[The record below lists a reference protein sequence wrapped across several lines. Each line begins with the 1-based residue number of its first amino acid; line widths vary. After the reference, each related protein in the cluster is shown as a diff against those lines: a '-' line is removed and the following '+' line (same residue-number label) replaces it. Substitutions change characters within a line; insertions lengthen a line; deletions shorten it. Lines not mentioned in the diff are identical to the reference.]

1 MAERIHFQFDPNLGF
16 QADAVDAVVDLFKGL
31 PKYATGLHANTDPVR
46 RQRESALFDSIR
58 NVDIVTG
65 ERLRQNLRSI
75 QLRNG
80 LFADSSGA
88 LDTHFTVEM
97 ETGTGKT
104 YVYLRTILRL
114 HEEYGF
120 TKFMIVVPS
129 IAIRMGVEKSIQL
142 LTDHFQPMF
151 NLKLSKHCHVYNSG
165 QLEAFISEYTNPRDL
180 SIAVLNIQAFNSD
193 KTKLRSG
200 TESREPFW
208 DELKYIRP
216 IVIIDEPQRILG
228 AKVKSKSFA
237 AIEELDPLFMLG
249 YSATHRHKYNPVYK
263 LDSFDAFQNNLVKK
277 ISVRTVHSAIP
288 KEYPYIRYLDFTK
301 DLLARIEIF
310 SRERGGPVQFKPFS
324 VRAGAS
330 LYELSG
336 ELPQYRNWRIDEDP
350 HRDKPLKVAKDK
362 GAFEIAR
369 GDTNYEALGKDAARV
384 LIRLT
389 IERHWEKQFALLEAG
404 HQIKALSLFFVDAVV
419 KVRDPERADGRGE
432 YLRMFDEEYQKV
444 AESEKFKILFDKCA
458 TLFPRVG
465 EVEQVREG
473 YFARDKQKAFV
484 EVEDWDGDDDK
495 LKKKSREDVERGIEL
510 ILEKKDELITFDAPL
525 AFIFSHSAL
534 REGWDNP
541 NVFTLCTL
549 KAGGGDI
556 AKKQEIGR
564 GLRLPVDAR
573 GVRFSDPELAELTVI
588 ANDHY
593 EHFASALQ
601 KDFNEQNGFH
611 KDVVTEDLLQTVLV
625 RAGVPEVKISAEL
638 VCALRDDL
646 IVAKV
651 VKLDKNKECRLVGS
665 PEDNSRLL
673 AEWPMD
679 SHETLS
685 EHAVKIKECFIAAM
699 RDKGSRKIEVIN
711 RDQRE
716 QENGF
721 QSYMSEAP
729 FKDWFK
735 VLADSLAPR
744 AMYKWTLDKDVF
756 IHETREAVAEYLLS
770 RKHALNVSIEKG
782 EAGFDA
788 SRRFVMSDKVQDI
801 RNFSTDMTAALP
813 DVRKD
818 LFTIVNEIMH
828 HTALPRLAIYKI
840 VKNLP
845 DGEWL
850 ADQDTLDG
858 TVQIISK
865 RLREAKSNGVVSFEA
880 IDGYQLER
888 DKIFEADAAGPEQF
902 EQSKR
907 IFFANTNV
915 RRAMHKWYRT
925 DSDGE
930 HEFARAL
937 ESDEHVRLF
946 TKLRKGGLVIE
957 TPEGSYS
964 PDWAIVYQSRDGSV
978 NMYFVIETKM
988 DKEAKDLTE
997 VEKLKIRCGKLHFKA
1012 VSEIIRFDWVN
1023 SYQRFLRAVSL
1034 PSIQEA
1040 PAVASSTASSSATF
1054 GTDID
1059 FANVADFSCYP
1070 YTGTDHAICAIAC
1083 ALIDKCGAMDSADHL
1098 DAVLFAMRPDLCR
1111 VFLTPAQVTSYSRMA
1126 KATPSGFFLTED
1138 QPVNWQDCCH
1148 YLENNGVFMIDRSAK
1163 ERPIARGVG
1172 TLNNSPL
1179 PAVDID
1185 NIVKYAL
1192 HALKRVK
1199 ELRKTLTSAS
1209 PSEQQALRIIE
1220 KWHTGVA

>member
-1 MAERIHFQFDPNLGF
+1 MP
-16 QADAVDAVVDLFKGL
+16 QACTPVSILF
-31 PKYATGLHANTDPVR
+31 AANV
-46 RQRESALFDSIR
+46 QMFSSILSAMS
-58 NVDIVTG
+58 TSSQK
-65 ERLRQNLRSI
+65 QNLRDV

-88 LDTHFTVEM
+88 PGRHFTIEM

-129 IAIRMGVEKSIQL
+129 VAIRMGVEKSIQL

-151 NLKLSKHCHVYNSG
+151 NLRLSKHCHVYNSG
-165 QLEAFISEYTNPRDL
+165 QLPAFISEYTNPRDL

-228 AKVKSKSFA
+228 AKAKSKSFA
-237 AIEELDPLFMLG
+237 AIEELDPLFLLG
-249 YSATHRHKYNPVYK
+249 YSATHRHKYNPIYK

-277 ISVRTVHSAIP
+277 IAVRTVHSAIP
-288 KEYPYIRYLDFTK
+288 KDYPYIRYLDFTS

-310 SRERGGPVQFKPFS
+310 SRERGGAVQFKPFT

-336 ELPQYRNWRIDEDP
+336 ELTQYRNWRIDEDP
-350 HRDKPLKVAKDK
+350 HRDNPLKIAKDK
-362 GAFEIAR
+362 GSLEIDKGKA
-369 GDTNYEALGKDAARV
+369 NYEALDKDAARV

-404 HQIKALSLFFVDAVV
+404 HRIKALSLFFIDAVA
-419 KVRDPERADGRGE
+419 KVRDTERPDGRGE
-432 YLRMFDEEYQKV
+432 YLRMFDEEYRKV
-444 AESEKFKILFDKCA
+444 IESEKFKQLFDKYA
-458 TLFPRVG
+458 SLFQRAK

-473 YFARDKQKAFV
+473 YFARDKNKAFV

-495 LKKKSREDVERGIEL
+495 LLKKSREDVERGIEL
-510 ILEKKDELITFDAPL
+510 ILEKKDELLTFDAPL

-549 KAGGGDI
+549 KSGGGDI

-593 EHFASALQ
+593 EHFANALQ
-601 KDFNEQNGFH
+601 KDFNEQNGFN

-625 RAGVPEVKISAEL
+625 RAGVPEATITAEL
-638 VCALRDDL
+638 VCVLRDDL
-646 IVAKV
+646 IVANV
-651 VKLDKNKECRLVGS
+651 VKIDKNKECRLLGS
-665 PEDNSRLL
+665 PEENSRRL

-679 SHETLS
+679 SNPTLA
-685 EHAVKIKECFIAAM
+685 EHAIKIKECFIDAM

-711 RDQRE
+711 RDQHDRK
-716 QENGF
+716 NDF
-721 QSYMSEAP
+721 QSYMNEAP

-756 IHETREAVAEYLLS
+756 ISETRKAIGEYLAS
-770 RKHALNVSIEKG
+770 RKHAINVSIEKG

-788 SRRFVMSDKVQDI
+788 SRRFVLSDKVQDT
-801 RNFSTDMTAALP
+801 RNFSAGMMGALP

-828 HTALPRLAIYKI
+828 HTSLPRLAIYKI
-840 VKNLP
+840 INDLP

-858 TVQIISK
+858 AVQIIAK
-865 RLREAKSNGVVSFEA
+865 RLREAKASGVISFET
-880 IDGYQLER
+880 IDGYHL
-888 DKIFEADAAGPEQF
+888 DTSKIFEADAAGQEQF

-907 IFFANTNV
+907 IFYASATA
-915 RRAMHKWYRT
+915 RRAMHRWYRT

-930 HEFARAL
+930 YEFAQAL
-937 ESDEHVRLF
+937 ENDEHVRLF
-946 TKLRKGGLVIE
+946 TKLRKGGLLIE
-957 TPEGSYS
+957 TPEGNYS
-964 PDWAIVYQSRDGSV
+964 PDWAIVYQAYDGSM
-978 NMYFVIETKM
+978 NMYFVIETKLG
-988 DKEAKDLTE
+988 KEAKDLTD

-1012 VSEIIRFDWVN
+1012 VSDIIKFDWVN
-1023 SYQRFLRAVSL
+1023 NYQKFLHVVAV
-1034 PSIQEA
+1034 PSI
-1040 PAVASSTASSSATF
+1040 
-1054 GTDID
+1054 
-1059 FANVADFSCYP
+1059 
-1070 YTGTDHAICAIAC
+1070 
-1083 ALIDKCGAMDSADHL
+1083 
-1098 DAVLFAMRPDLCR
+1098 
-1111 VFLTPAQVTSYSRMA
+1111 
-1126 KATPSGFFLTED
+1126 
-1138 QPVNWQDCCH
+1138 
-1148 YLENNGVFMIDRSAK
+1148 
-1163 ERPIARGVG
+1163 
-1172 TLNNSPL
+1172 
-1179 PAVDID
+1179 
-1185 NIVKYAL
+1185 
-1192 HALKRVK
+1192 
-1199 ELRKTLTSAS
+1199 SAS
-1209 PSEQQALRIIE
+1209 
-1220 KWHTGVA
+1220 

>member
-1 MAERIHFQFDPNLGF
+1 MSKRIHFQFDPNLSF
-16 QADAVDAVVDLFKGL
+16 QADAVNAVVDLFKGL
-31 PKYATGLHANTDPVR
+31 PKYATGLHSDVDPVR
-46 RQRESALFDSIR
+46 RQRETVLFDSIR

-65 ERLRQNLRSI
+65 ERLRHNLREV
-75 QLRNG
+75 QLRNN
-80 LFADSSGA
+80 LFADSTGVPA
-88 LDTHFTVEM
+88 THFTIEM

-129 IAIRMGVEKSIQL
+129 VAIRMGVEKSIQL

-151 NLKLSKHCHVYNSG
+151 NIKLSKHCHVYDSG
-165 QLEAFISEYTNPRDL
+165 QLDTFISEYTNPRDL

-200 TESREPFW
+200 KEGREPFW

-228 AKVKSKSFA
+228 AKTKSKSFA
-237 AIEELDPLFMLG
+237 AIEELEPLFMLG
-249 YSATHRHKYNPVYK
+249 YSATHRHKYNPIYK
-263 LDSFDAFQNNLVKK
+263 LDSFDAFQRNLVKK

-288 KEYPYIRYLDFTK
+288 KEFPYIRYLDFTT
-301 DLLARIEIF
+301 DCLARIEIF
-310 SRERGGPVQFKPFS
+310 SRERGGPVQFKSFT
-324 VRAGAS
+324 VRSGTS

-336 ELPQYRNWRIDEDP
+336 QLPQYRNWRIDEDP
-350 HRDKPLKVAKDK
+350 HRDKPLKIAKDRV
-362 GAFEIAR
+362 ALEVNR
-369 GDTNYEALGKDAARV
+369 GESNYKALGKDVTRV

-389 IERHWEKQFALLEAG
+389 IERHWEKQFALLEGG
-404 HQIKALSLFFVDAVV
+404 HHIKALSLFFVDAVQ
-419 KVRDPERADGRGE
+419 KVRDPNRPDGRGE

-444 AESEKFKILFDKCA
+444 IDSADFKPLFRKYSS
-458 TLFPRVG
+458 LFSRSAD
-465 EVEQVREG
+465 VEQVREG
-473 YFARDKQKAFV
+473 YFACDKQKKFV
-484 EVEDWDGDDDK
+484 EVEGWDGDDDK

-573 GVRFSDPELAELTVI
+573 GVRFSDPDLAELTVI

-625 RAGVPEVKISAEL
+625 KAGVPESKITAEL
-638 VCALRDDL
+638 VCVLRDEL

-651 VKLDKNKECRLVGS
+651 VNLDKNKEYRLVGS
-665 PEDNSRLL
+665 LENNSRLL
-673 AEWPMD
+673 VAWPMD
-679 SHETLS
+679 SDETLA
-685 EHAVKIKECFIAAM
+685 EHAKKIKECFIAAM
-699 RDKGSRKIEVIN
+699 RDKGSRKIEIIN
-711 RDQRE
+711 RDQRDR
-716 QENGF
+716 ENGF
-721 QSYMSEAP
+721 QSYMLETP
-729 FKDWFK
+729 FSDWLK

-744 AMYKWTLDKDVF
+744 AMYKWTLDKDAF
-756 IHETREAVAEYLLS
+756 IRETREAVGEYLAS
-770 RKHALNVSIEKG
+770 RKRALNVNIEKG
-782 EAGFDA
+782 QAGFDA
-788 SRRFVMSDKVQDI
+788 DRRFVLSDKVQDAK
-801 RNFSTDMTAALP
+801 NFSSAMTVALP

-828 HTALPRLAIYKI
+828 HTSLPRLAIYKI
-840 VKNLP
+840 IKELP

-858 TVQIISK
+858 VVQIIGN
-865 RLREAKSNGVVSFEA
+865 RLREAKSNGVISFEA
-880 IDGYQLER
+880 IDGYNLDT
-888 DKIFEADAAGPEQF
+888 DKIFEADTAGPEQF

-907 IFFANTNV
+907 IFYASNTA
-915 RRAMHKWYRT
+915 RCAMHRWYRT

-930 HEFARAL
+930 YEFAQAL
-937 ESDEHVRLF
+937 ENDERVRLF

-964 PDWAIVYQSRDGSV
+964 PDWAIVYQSQDGSMS
-978 NMYFVIETKM
+978 MYFVIETKM
-988 DKEAKDLTE
+988 NKQAKDLTD

-1012 VSEIIRFDWVN
+1012 VSDIIKFDWVN
-1023 SYQRFLRAVSL
+1023 SYQKFLQAVSL
-1034 PSIQEA
+1034 P
-1040 PAVASSTASSSATF
+1040 
-1054 GTDID
+1054 
-1059 FANVADFSCYP
+1059 
-1070 YTGTDHAICAIAC
+1070 
-1083 ALIDKCGAMDSADHL
+1083 
-1098 DAVLFAMRPDLCR
+1098 
-1111 VFLTPAQVTSYSRMA
+1111 
-1126 KATPSGFFLTED
+1126 
-1138 QPVNWQDCCH
+1138 
-1148 YLENNGVFMIDRSAK
+1148 
-1163 ERPIARGVG
+1163 
-1172 TLNNSPL
+1172 
-1179 PAVDID
+1179 
-1185 NIVKYAL
+1185 
-1192 HALKRVK
+1192 
-1199 ELRKTLTSAS
+1199 
-1209 PSEQQALRIIE
+1209 
-1220 KWHTGVA
+1220 

>member
-1 MAERIHFQFDPNLGF
+1 MTQRIHFQFDPNLGF

-31 PKYATGLHANTDPVR
+31 PKYAAGLHANVDPIR
-46 RQRESALFDSIR
+46 RQREYALFDSVR

-65 ERLRQNLRSI
+65 ERLRQNLRTV

-88 LDTHFTVEM
+88 AGTHFTIEM

-129 IAIRMGVEKSIQL
+129 VAIRMGVEKSIQL

-228 AKVKSKSFA
+228 AKAKSKSFA

-288 KEYPYIRYLDFTK
+288 KDFPYIRYLEFTK

-310 SRERGGPVQFKPFS
+310 SRERGGPVQFKAFS

-350 HRDKPLKVAKDK
+350 HRDKPLKIAKDK
-362 GAFEIAR
+362 GAVEIER
-369 GDTNYEALGKDAARV
+369 GNGNYDALGKDTARV
-384 LIRLT
+384 LIRLA
-389 IERHWEKQFALLEAG
+389 IERHWEKQFALLGAG

-419 KVRDPERADGRGE
+419 KVRDTECPDGRGE
-432 YLRMFDEEYQKV
+432 YLRIFDEEYRKV
-444 AESEKFKILFDKCA
+444 IELEKFKPSFAKYS
-458 TLFPRVG
+458 TLFPRAR

-473 YFARDKQKAFV
+473 YFARDKNKAFV
-484 EVEDWDGDDDK
+484 EVDGWDGEEDK
-495 LKKKSREDVERGIEL
+495 LLKKSREDVERGIEL
-510 ILEKKDELITFDAPL
+510 ILEKKDELIAFDTPL

-564 GLRLPVDAR
+564 GLRLPVDSR
-573 GVRFSDPELAELTVI
+573 GVRFSNPELAELTVI

-601 KDFNEQNGFH
+601 KDFNEQNGFN
-611 KDVVTEDLLQTVLV
+611 KDAVTEDVLQTVLV
-625 RAGVPEVKISAEL
+625 KAGVPEARIDPEL
-638 VCALRDDL
+638 VSALRDDL
-646 IVAKV
+646 LLANVL
-651 VKLDKNKECRLVGS
+651 KLDKNKECRLVGS
-665 PEDNSRLL
+665 VDENSRRL
-673 AEWPMD
+673 ANWPMAGN
-679 SHETLS
+679 STLM
-685 EHAVKIKECFIAAM
+685 EHATKIKECFIEAM
-699 RDKGSRKIEVIN
+699 REKGSRKIDVIN
-711 RDQRE
+711 RDQAE
-716 QENGF
+716 HANGM
-721 QSYMSEAP
+721 QSYMREAP
-729 FKDWFK
+729 FTEWFK
-735 VLADSLAPR
+735 VLADGLSPR
-744 AMYKWTLDKDVF
+744 AMYRLSLDKDTF
-756 IHETREAVAEYLLS
+756 IQATREALIEYLS
-770 RKHALNVSIEKG
+770 TRETVLNVGIKKG
-782 EAGFDA
+782 DAGYDA
-788 SRRFVMSDKVQDI
+788 SRRFVMSEAVQET
-801 RNFSTDMTAALP
+801 RNLTTGMTAALP
-813 DVRKD
+813 AVKKG
-818 LFTIVNEIMH
+818 LFTVVNEIMH

-840 VKNLP
+840 VQGVPK
-845 DGEWL
+845 GEWL
-850 ADQDTLDG
+850 SDQDTLDG
-858 TVQIISK
+858 AIQLISK
-865 RLREAKSNGVVSFEA
+865 RLQQAKANGVISFEA
-880 IDGYQLER
+880 IDGYRFDPQT
-888 DKIFEADAAGPEQF
+888 IFAADTAGPEQF
-902 EQSKR
+902 ELSKR
-907 IFFANTNV
+907 IFFASNTA

-930 HEFARAL
+930 YEFAQAL
-937 ESDEHVRLF
+937 ENDERVRLF
-946 TKLRKGGLVIE
+946 TKLRKGGLIIE
-957 TPEGSYS
+957 TPEGHYS
-964 PDWAIVYQSRDGSV
+964 PDWAIIYQSPEGDVSL
-978 NMYFVIETKM
+978 YFVVETKM
-988 DKEAKDLTE
+988 SKDFEDLTE

-1012 VSEIIRFDWVN
+1012 VSEIIQFDWVN
-1023 SYQRFLRAVSL
+1023 SYHRFL
-1034 PSIQEA
+1034 
-1040 PAVASSTASSSATF
+1040 
-1054 GTDID
+1054 
-1059 FANVADFSCYP
+1059 
-1070 YTGTDHAICAIAC
+1070 
-1083 ALIDKCGAMDSADHL
+1083 
-1098 DAVLFAMRPDLCR
+1098 
-1111 VFLTPAQVTSYSRMA
+1111 
-1126 KATPSGFFLTED
+1126 
-1138 QPVNWQDCCH
+1138 
-1148 YLENNGVFMIDRSAK
+1148 
-1163 ERPIARGVG
+1163 
-1172 TLNNSPL
+1172 
-1179 PAVDID
+1179 
-1185 NIVKYAL
+1185 NIVAL
-1192 HALKRVK
+1192 PQCR
-1199 ELRKTLTSAS
+1199 
-1209 PSEQQALRIIE
+1209 
-1220 KWHTGVA
+1220 